1 MNHDKK
7 QTNRE
12 KAQTCEK
19 GQASPG
25 SANMGHRQNKWQ
37 SSNQPQ
43 KEAVETNQDESVEA
57 TEESNT
63 EAEEERGKTEEIR
76 EEAQRVEEPE
86 TPEEETEEEA
96 KLEELPEEEIVE
108 EETEEITRE
117 EAEAEEI
124 SEEKEEE
131 EKLEIEKKEKIEEEI
146 VEERIYTIPLRRAW
160 ISPRKKRTP
169 RAVRLV
175 KAFVQRHMKPDA
187 LVMSNEV
194 NERLWSRSIQKPPG
208 RIRVRAVR
216 DKEGTVTLYL
226 AEGD

>member
-1 MNHDKK
+1 M
-7 QTNRE
+7 
-12 KAQTCEK
+12 
-19 GQASPG
+19 
-25 SANMGHRQNKWQ
+25 
-37 SSNQPQ
+37 
-43 KEAVETNQDESVEA
+43 ETNQNKSVKA
-57 TEESNT
+57 TEEPNT
-63 EAEEERGKTEEIR
+63 EAEEEREVAEEIK
-76 EEAQRVEEPE
+76 EDQRVEEPE
-86 TPEEETEEEA
+86 EEA
-96 KLEELPEEEIVE
+96 VE
-108 EETEEITRE
+108 EGTEEITGE

-124 SEEKEEE
+124 LEEKETVEEE
-131 EKLEIEKKEKIEEEI
+131 EKPEIEKRKEIEEEI

-175 KAFVQRHMKPDA
+175 KAFVQRHMKPEA

-194 NERLWSRSIQKPPG
+194 NERLWSRSIQKPPR